1 MAHHKLARFA
11 GGCALFLLLAAGL
24 LMLAGIGAVA
34 GYEWRYYD
42 RVYEG
47 VYTEG
52 IPLGGLT
59 VDEAADAI
67 RDALTPYPGAAV
79 TLRYGAQA
87 WELAPADLGVDVNAA
102 ATAAAA
108 FAVGRYEPVLTY
120 ESSLLDLLT
129 NLLYDLMDQWY
140 ALNTGID
147 IEPVLRVDDARLSAT
162 LRAIA
167 ADVDLAPQEGQIS
180 IDGLRATG
188 TPGKLGRQVNLNAT
202 RTALMELVAAGKGGS
217 APLVVRELRPT
228 VIAVDDALQ
237 RAQALAERRLV
248 LVAETL
254 DGRQEHP
261 IDAARLA
268 EWLQLTP
275 TIGPD
280 GGVDLGMTLDRERV
294 AALVSELAGQLDRPM
309 RDGTIDWDGQGVVVL
324 AHSERGQQL
333 DVEASVAAIEAAL
346 VGEVA
351 PAASVAAGEVGAT
364 EHITL
369 PMTLLEPR
377 VDTARVAEMGI
388 VELVSE
394 GVSSFRGSPAERVHN
409 IVTAAD
415 KFQHVVVPPGEVFSF
430 NQNVGSVSAANG
442 FTDALV
448 IAGDRTAV
456 GIGGGVCQVSTTAY
470 RAAFFGGF
478 PIVERHAHGYVVGWY
493 GEPGMDASIY
503 TPSVDFRFRNDTQH
517 YLLIKS
523 YVNTAKGT
531 LTFRIYGTKPGR
543 SVEMVRQPATNV
555 QPAPPPLYQ
564 EDAKLAKGQIKQV
577 DWAVKGMDVV
587 IKRVIRYADGAVKE
601 ENIVSKYRPWRA
613 IYLYG
618 PGTTVP
624 GKTSAATAP

>member
-11 GGCALFLLLAAGL
+11 GGCVLFLLLAAGL
-24 LMLAGIGAVA
+24 LVLAGIGAVA
-34 GYEWRYYD
+34 GYEWRYHD

-108 FAVGRYEPVLTY
+108 FAVGRREPVLTY

-129 NLLYDLMDQWY
+129 GLASDLLDQWY
-140 ALNTGID
+140 ALNMGID
-147 IEPVLRVDDARLSAT
+147 IEPVLRVDDARLAAT

-180 IDGLRATG
+180 IEGLRATG
-188 TPGKLGRQVNLNAT
+188 TPGRLGRQVNLNAT

-228 VIAVDDALQ
+228 VMAVDDALQ

-280 GGVDLGMTLDRERV
+280 GGVDLGVMLDRERV

-324 AHSERGQQL
+324 AESERGQQL
-333 DVEASVAAIEAAL
+333 DLEASVAAIEAAL

-369 PMTLLEPR
+369 PVTLLEPR
-377 VDTARVAEMGI
+377 VDTTRVAELGI

-493 GEPGMDASIY
+493 GEPGMDASIF
-503 TPSVDFRFRNDTQH
+503 TPNVDFRFRNDTQH

-624 GKTSAATAP
+624 GKTSSATTP

>member
-108 FAVGRYEPVLTY
+108 FAVGRHEPVLTY

-129 NLLYDLMDQWY
+129 DLLYDLMDQWY

-180 IDGLRATG
+180 IEGLRATG

-377 VDTARVAEMGI
+377 VDTTRVAEMGI

>member
-1 MAHHKLARFA
+1 MAHNKLARSA
-11 GGCALFLLLAAGL
+11 GGCALFLLIVVGL
-24 LMLAGIGAVA
+24 LTLAGIGAVA
-34 GYEWRYYD
+34 GYEWRYHD

-59 VDEAADAI
+59 VDEAAAVI
-67 RDALTPYPGAAV
+67 RDALTPYPGASV
-79 TLRYGAQA
+79 TLRYGADS

-108 FAVGRYEPVLTY
+108 FAVGRNEPVLTY
-120 ESSLLDLLT
+120 ESSVLDLLVG
-129 NLLYDLMDQWY
+129 LFYDLMDQWY
-140 ALNTGID
+140 ALNTGVA
-147 IEPVLRVDDARLSAT
+147 IEPVLRVEEGRLTAT
-162 LRAIA
+162 MRAIA
-167 ADVDLAPQEGQIS
+167 ADVDLTPQEGQIS
-180 IDGLRATG
+180 IDGLVATG
-188 TPGKLGRQVNLNAT
+188 TPGKPGRQVNLNAT

-217 APLVVRELRPT
+217 APLVVRELRPN
-228 VIAVDDALQ
+228 VMAVDDALQ
-237 RAQALAERRLV
+237 RAQALAARRLV

-254 DGRQEHP
+254 DGRQEH
-261 IDAARLA
+261 IVDAARLA
-268 EWLQLTP
+268 DWLKLTP

-280 GGVDLGMTLDRERV
+280 GGVDLGVTLHREQV
-294 AALVSELAGQLDRPM
+294 AALVSEMAGQLNRPM
-309 RDGTIDWDGQGVVVL
+309 RDGAIDWDGGGVVVL

-351 PAASVAAGEVGAT
+351 PAASVAAGEVAAT
-364 EHITL
+364 EYVTL
-369 PMTLLEPR
+369 PVTLLQPK
-377 VDTARVAEMGI
+377 VDTTKVAEMGI

-394 GVSSFRGSPAERVHN
+394 GTSSFRGSPSERVHN

-478 PIVERHAHGYVVGWY
+478 PMVERHAHGYVVGWY
-493 GEPGMDASIY
+493 GEPGMDASIF

-543 SVEMVRQPATNV
+543 TVEMVRQPATNV
-555 QPAPPPLYQ
+555 QPAPPALYQ

-587 IKRVIRYADGAVKE
+587 IKRVIRYADGSVKE

-618 PGTTVP
+618 PGTSVP
-624 GKTSAATAP
+624 GKSSAAATP

>member
-108 FAVGRYEPVLTY
+108 FAVGRHEPVLTY

>member
-24 LMLAGIGAVA
+24 LVLAGIGAVA

>member
-237 RAQALAERRLV
+237 RAQALADRRLV

-280 GGVDLGMTLDRERV
+280 GGVDLGMTLNRERV

>member
-1 MAHHKLARFA
+1 MAHNKLARSA

-24 LMLAGIGAVA
+24 LVLAGIGAVA
-34 GYEWRYYD
+34 GYEWRYHD

-108 FAVGRYEPVLTY
+108 FAVGRHEPVLTY

-129 NLLYDLMDQWY
+129 GLLYDLMDQGY

-167 ADVDLAPQEGQIS
+167 ADVDLAPQEGRIN
-180 IDGLRATG
+180 IEGLRATG

-228 VIAVDDALQ
+228 VIAVEDALQ

-261 IDAARLA
+261 IDAARLT

-280 GGVDLGMTLDRERV
+280 GGVDLGVTLDRERV
-294 AALVSELAGQLDRPM
+294 AALVSELAGQLNRPM

-324 AHSERGQQL
+324 AHSERGQQV

-369 PMTLLEPR
+369 PVTLLEPQ
-377 VDTARVAEMGI
+377 VDTTRVAEMGI

-394 GVSSFRGSPAERVHN
+394 GTSSFRGSPPERVHN
-409 IVTAAD
+409 VVTAAE

-478 PIVERHAHGYVVGWY
+478 PMVERHAHGYVVGWY

-543 SVEMVRQPATNV
+543 TVEMVRQPATNV

-618 PGTTVP
+618 PGTPVP
-624 GKTSAATAP
+624 GKTSAAATP

>member
-24 LMLAGIGAVA
+24 LVLAGIGAVA

-108 FAVGRYEPVLTY
+108 FAVGRHEPVLTY

>member
-24 LMLAGIGAVA
+24 LVLAGIGAVA

-237 RAQALAERRLV
+237 RAQALADRRLV

>member
-24 LMLAGIGAVA
+24 LVLAGIGAVA

-280 GGVDLGMTLDRERV
+280 GGVDLGMTLNRERV

>member
-1 MAHHKLARFA
+1 MAHNKLARSA

-24 LMLAGIGAVA
+24 LVLAGIGAVA
-34 GYEWRYYD
+34 GYEWRYHD

-47 VYTEG
+47 VYTAG

-102 ATAAAA
+102 ATAAAG
-108 FAVGRYEPVLTY
+108 FAVGRHEPVLTY

-129 NLLYDLMDQWY
+129 GLLYDLLDQGY

-180 IDGLRATG
+180 IEGLRATG

-202 RTALMELVAAGKGGS
+202 RTALMELVATGKGGS

-228 VIAVDDALQ
+228 VIAVEDALQ
-237 RAQALAERRLV
+237 RAQALAERQLV

-261 IDAARLA
+261 IDAARLT

-275 TIGPD
+275 TTGPD
-280 GGVDLGMTLDRERV
+280 GGVDLGVTLDRERV
-294 AALVSELAGQLDRPM
+294 AALVSELAGQLNRPM

-324 AHSERGQQL
+324 AHSERGQQV

-351 PAASVAAGEVGAT
+351 PAASVAAGEIAAT

-369 PMTLLEPR
+369 PVKLLEPQ
-377 VDTARVAEMGI
+377 VDTTKVAEMGI

-394 GVSSFRGSPAERVHN
+394 GTSSFRGSPPERVHN

-478 PIVERHAHGYVVGWY
+478 PMVERHAHGYVVGWY

-531 LTFRIYGTKPGR
+531 LTFRIFGTKPGR
-543 SVEMVRQPATNV
+543 TVEMVRQPATNV

-618 PGTTVP
+618 PGTAVP
-624 GKTSAATAP
+624 GKTSAAATP